1 MQVRGTVKAAVLNGD
16 PECLDLIATSVPM
29 TQASAL
35 LINVSRSN
43 QVGGEG
49 EKGLQP
55 AWQMQKNVSFLRLNI
70 NDDSHK
76 GRTFAD
82 LTIGY
87 ARPSGGGRF
96 YFGERVCDF
105 G

>member
-1 MQVRGTVKAAVLNGD
+1 MSAEAIKWVEKERKVYN
-16 PECLDLIATSVPM
+16 P
-29 TQASAL
+29 AS
-35 LINVSRSN
+35 
-43 QVGGEG
+43 
-49 EKGLQP
+49 
-55 AWQMQKNVSFLRLNI
+55 QMQKNVSFLRLNI
-70 NDDSHK
+70 NDDYHK
-76 GRTFAD
+76 GRTFTD